1 MRTILSRKEHW
12 VLTGLILFLTLVF
25 LHPLLLET
33 FGKDHPDN
41 CPLCAH
47 FSGVGLVPPALLS
60 LPLAV
65 VLGYLFALPSQKL
78 ASRFFLVSS
87 GRAPPALF

>member
-1 MRTILSRKEHW
+1 MPACKERW
-12 VLTGLILFLTLVF
+12 VLMGLILFLTLVF

-41 CPLCAH
+41 CPFCAH
-47 FSGVGLVPPALLS
+47 YSNGGFFITAFSF
-60 LPLAV
+60 LPFFIF
-65 VLGYLFALPSQKL
+65 LGYFLAIPSQKL

-87 GRAPPALF
+87 GRAPPTIF